1 MAKFQLDIPDD
12 MKTMITD
19 GGAAITKKASELQ
32 EVAKKTRNDV
42 EEKVTKLD
50 RELEV
55 AINKYNDAYTLMNDQ
70 GIQLYIE
77 RTREMDAIDCIEG
90 LINSIANR
98 PKSFDSDFEEIQTNR
113 ETFKGA
119 ESFANQELKLARE
132 ASNQAGAG
140 LAAGVSVTFM
150 APTAAM
156 WIATTFGTASTGAAI
171 STLSGAALTNAAL
184 AWLGGGALAAGGGG
198 IAAGNALLAL
208 AGPVGWTIA
217 GASLLSSIILFS
229 KKKMKLNKEKED
241 EIQKIYENL
250 KRVKEMDKKLHTL
263 FSESEQ
269 TRKNL
274 MKEYQSAL
282 RLYGKDY
289 QTFNKEDKKELGSII
304 NTTRVLSSLM
314 TKTIK

>member
-19 GGAAITKKASELQ
+19 GGAVITKKASELQ

-98 PKSFDSDFEEIQTNR
+98 PKSFDSDYEEIQTNR

-171 STLSGAALTNAAL
+171 STL
-184 AWLGGGALAAGGGG
+184 
-198 IAAGNALLAL
+198 
-208 AGPVGWTIA
+208 
-217 GASLLSSIILFS
+217 
-229 KKKMKLNKEKED
+229 
-241 EIQKIYENL
+241 
-250 KRVKEMDKKLHTL
+250 

-314 TKTIK
+314 TKTIE

>member
-1 MAKFQLDIPDD
+1 MTKFQLDIPDD

-77 RTREMDAIDCIEG
+77 RTRETDAIDCIEG
-90 LINSIANR
+90 LINSIANH

-198 IAAGNALLAL
+198 IAVGNALLAL

-314 TKTIK
+314 TKTIE